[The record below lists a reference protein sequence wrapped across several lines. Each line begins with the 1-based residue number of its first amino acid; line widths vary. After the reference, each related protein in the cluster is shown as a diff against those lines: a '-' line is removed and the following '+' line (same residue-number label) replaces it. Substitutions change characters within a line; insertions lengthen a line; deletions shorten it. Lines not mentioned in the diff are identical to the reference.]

1 LTVRLPTPAM
11 LVVAPTAPAGTTIV
25 TPSTTNWVTVLL
37 SPGSLSVSLVRTL
50 PLTGVSSGVLAVSG
64 VGDGGGIG
72 DDDADRRGLADATR
86 C

>member
-1 LTVRLPTPAM
+1 M

-64 VGDGGGIG
+64 
-72 DDDADRRGLADATR
+72 LATGAALVTTTLIVAVSLTPPLLTV
-86 C
+86 